1 MKKFKTLTA
10 LLLAGTIPFGLCACE
25 NSNSTKLN
33 GNDKLKEQVAMDRQD
48 NNRDSSDGWGGPDGP
63 PPDGQG
69 GPNGGQFDGQGCPH
83 GALPSGNGAPKGA
96 LASGKGT
103 QNSTTTQGNGAP
115 KGTLSDEQS
124 VQNSTTSEGTENQ
137 NDVPSNGNNVN

>member
-48 NNRDSSDGWGGPDGP
+48 NNRDSSDGWGGPDGS

-69 GPNGGQFDGQGCPH
+69 GPH

-103 QNSTTTQGNGAP
+103 QNSTT
-115 KGTLSDEQS
+115 
-124 VQNSTTSEGTENQ
+124 SEGTENQ

>member
-69 GPNGGQFDGQGCPH
+69 GSHGASPDGWGGPDGSPPDGQGGPH

-103 QNSTTTQGNGAP
+103 QN
-115 KGTLSDEQS
+115 
-124 VQNSTTSEGTENQ
+124 
-137 NDVPSNGNNVN
+137 DVPSNGNNVN